1 MAERTARALSD
12 CAQTGEDDPG
22 WDVSVS
28 RGFGEGKA
36 DLRAWTALAWEASD
50 ALLFVGAAGI
60 AVRAI
65 APHVASKATDSAV
78 VVIDEAG
85 RFAVPLLSGHLG
97 GANEL
102 AQTVARATG
111 AIPVITT
118 ATDVR
123 GVWAVDTW
131 ARRAGLAVSNPEAI
145 KRVSA
150 RLLSGGRVA
159 LYSDMPISGQSPEG
173 VDIASDRSRADIVVS
188 PFAGANAGA
197 SVRAAETTGEVLP
210 AGETGKPAGVRAPAP
225 APAPPR
231 RVVPSIVEGQG
242 GRGGGAT
249 AGAAVRA
256 AETPGGFWP
265 AGETGTPGGVRAPAP
280 APEPLRLVVPC
291 IVAGIGCRRGA
302 CAEAIGEAFLLACGQ
317 AGISPSAVREAATID
332 VKAHEEGL
340 LAFCRARNIPLATY
354 SAEEL
359 SKVEGSVS
367 PSDFVR
373 ATVGVDNVCERA
385 ALADGG
391 KLIFP
396 KLAHGGVTV
405 AFSKVTI
412 ELSFKER

>member
-1 MAERTARALSD
+1 MAERIARALSD
-12 CAQTGEDDPG
+12 CAQTGEDDPR

-78 VVIDEAG
+78 VAIDEAG

-102 AQTVARATG
+102 AQTVARSAG

-131 ARRAGLAVSNPEAI
+131 ARCAGLAVSNPEAI

-159 LYSDMPISGQSPEG
+159 LYSDMTISGQPPEG
-173 VDIASDRSRADIVVS
+173 VDIASDRARADIVVS

-197 SVRAAETTGEVLP
+197 SVRAAETTGEVVP
-210 AGETGKPAGVRAPAP
+210 AGETGKPAG
-225 APAPPR
+225 
-231 RVVPSIVEGQG
+231 
-242 GRGGGAT
+242 
-249 AGAAVRA
+249 
-256 AETPGGFWP
+256 
-265 AGETGTPGGVRAPAP
+265 
-280 APEPLRLVVPC
+280 EPLRLVVPC

-302 CAEAIGEAFLLACGQ
+302 CAEAIEEAFLLACGQ
-317 AGISPSAVREAATID
+317 AGISPSAVRKAATID

-354 SAEEL
+354 SADEL
-359 SKVEGSVS
+359 SQVEGSVS

-396 KLAHGGVTV
+396 KLVHSGVTV
-405 AFSKVTI
+405 AFSKATI

>member
-1 MAERTARALSD
+1 MRVSCIAFTERGYVLAERTARALSD

-102 AQTVARATG
+102 AQTVARAAG

-131 ARRAGLAVSNPEAI
+131 ARCAGLPVSNPEAI

-159 LYSDMPISGQSPEG
+159 LYSDMPISGQPPEG
-173 VDIASDRSRADIVVS
+173 VDIASDRARADIVVS

-197 SVRAAETTGEVLP
+197 SVRASETTGE
-210 AGETGKPAGVRAPAP
+210 
-225 APAPPR
+225 
-231 RVVPSIVEGQG
+231 
-242 GRGGGAT
+242 
-249 AGAAVRA
+249 
-256 AETPGGFWP
+256 
-265 AGETGTPGGVRAPAP
+265 
-280 APEPLRLVVPC
+280 VVPC

-302 CAEAIGEAFLLACGQ
+302 CAEVIGEAFLLACGQ

-359 SKVEGSVS
+359 SQVEGSVS

-412 ELSFKER
+412 KLSFKER

>member
-12 CAQTGEDDPG
+12 CAQTGEDDPD

-36 DLRAWTALAWEASD
+36 DLRAWTALAWEASE

-65 APHVASKATDSAV
+65 APHVASKASDSAV

-85 RFAVPLLSGHLG
+85 RFAIPLLSGHLG

-102 AQTVARATG
+102 AQTVARAAG

-131 ARRAGLAVSNPEAI
+131 ARCAGLAVSNPEAI

-150 RLLSGGRVA
+150 RLLSGGRVT
-159 LYSDMPISGQSPEG
+159 LYSDMPISGQPPEG
-173 VDIASDRSRADIVVS
+173 VDIASDRARADIVVS

-197 SVRAAETTGEVLP
+197 SVRAAETTGEVVP
-210 AGETGKPAGVRAPAP
+210 AGVTGKPAGVRA
-225 APAPPR
+225 
-231 RVVPSIVEGQG
+231 Q
-242 GRGGGAT
+242 
-249 AGAAVRA
+249 
-256 AETPGGFWP
+256 
-265 AGETGTPGGVRAPAP
+265 

-302 CAEAIGEAFLLACGQ
+302 CAEAIGEAFLLACGR

-340 LAFCRARNIPLATY
+340 LAFCRARNISLATY

-359 SKVEGSVS
+359 SQVEGSVS

>member
-1 MAERTARALSD
+1 MSKGVLYGVRRAI
-12 CAQTGEDDPG
+12 GWPG
-22 WDVSVS
+22 TKVVM
-28 RGFGEGKA
+28 
-36 DLRAWTALAWEASD
+36 EASD

-102 AQTVARATG
+102 AQTVARAVG

-131 ARRAGLAVSNPEAI
+131 ARCAGLAVSNPEAI

-159 LYSDMPISGQSPEG
+159 LYSDMPISGQPPEG
-173 VDIASDRSRADIVVS
+173 VDIASDRARADIVVS

-197 SVRAAETTGEVLP
+197 FVRAAETTDE
-210 AGETGKPAGVRAPAP
+210 
-225 APAPPR
+225 
-231 RVVPSIVEGQG
+231 VVP
-242 GRGGGAT
+242 
-249 AGAAVRA
+249 
-256 AETPGGFWP
+256 
-265 AGETGTPGGVRAPAP
+265 
-280 APEPLRLVVPC
+280 
-291 IVAGIGCRRGA
+291 
-302 CAEAIGEAFLLACGQ
+302 
-317 AGISPSAVREAATID
+317 
-332 VKAHEEGL
+332 
-340 LAFCRARNIPLATY
+340 
-354 SAEEL
+354 
-359 SKVEGSVS
+359 SVS

-385 ALADGG
+385 ALAGGG

-405 AFSKVTI
+405 AFSKVSI

>member
-36 DLRAWTALAWEASD
+36 DLRAWTALAWETSD

-102 AQTVARATG
+102 AQTVARAAG

-131 ARRAGLAVSNPEAI
+131 ARCAGLAVSNLEAI

-150 RLLSGGRVA
+150 RLLSGGRVT
-159 LYSDMPISGQSPEG
+159 LYSDMPISGQPPEG
-173 VDIASDRSRADIVVS
+173 VDIASDRARADIVVS

-210 AGETGKPAGVRAPAP
+210 AGETGKPARA
-225 APAPPR
+225 
-231 RVVPSIVEGQG
+231 Q
-242 GRGGGAT
+242 
-249 AGAAVRA
+249 
-256 AETPGGFWP
+256 
-265 AGETGTPGGVRAPAP
+265 AP

-340 LAFCRARNIPLATY
+340 LSFCRARNIPLATY

-359 SKVEGSVS
+359 SQVEGSVS

-396 KLAHGGVTV
+396 KLAHRGVTV
-405 AFSKVTI
+405 AFSRVTI

>member
-1 MAERTARALSD
+1 MAERIARALSD
-12 CAQTGEDDPG
+12 CAQTGEDDAG

-28 RGFGEGKA
+28 RGFGEGKV

-65 APHVASKATDSAV
+65 APHVASKASDSAV
-78 VVIDEAG
+78 VAIDEAG

-102 AQTVARATG
+102 AQTVARVAG

-159 LYSDMPISGQSPEG
+159 LYSDMPISGQPPEG
-173 VDIASDRSRADIVVS
+173 VDIASDRARADIVVS

-197 SVRAAETTGEVLP
+197 SVCAAETTGVVVP
-210 AGETGKPAGVRAPAP
+210 AGETGKPAGVR
-225 APAPPR
+225 
-231 RVVPSIVEGQG
+231 
-242 GRGGGAT
+242 
-249 AGAAVRA
+249 
-256 AETPGGFWP
+256 
-265 AGETGTPGGVRAPAP
+265 AP

-302 CAEAIGEAFLLACGQ
+302 CSEAIGEAFLLACGQ

-359 SKVEGSVS
+359 SQVEGSVS

>member
-65 APHVASKATDSAV
+65 APHVASKANDPAV
-78 VVIDEAG
+78 VAIDEAG

-102 AQTVARATG
+102 AQTVARAAG

-131 ARRAGLAVSNPEAI
+131 ARCAGLAVSNPEAI

-159 LYSDMPISGQSPEG
+159 LYSDMPISGQPPEG
-173 VDIASDRSRADIVVS
+173 VDIASDRARADIVVS
-188 PFAGANAGA
+188 PFAGANEGA
-197 SVRAAETTGEVLP
+197 SVRVAETTGKVVP
-210 AGETGKPAGVRAPAP
+210 AGNYEALRDAI
-225 APAPPR
+225 
-231 RVVPSIVEGQG
+231 RVYLS
-242 GRGGGAT
+242 
-249 AGAAVRA
+249 
-256 AETPGGFWP
+256 
-265 AGETGTPGGVRAPAP
+265 
-280 APEPLRLVVPC
+280 
-291 IVAGIGCRRGA
+291 
-302 CAEAIGEAFLLACGQ
+302 
-317 AGISPSAVREAATID
+317 SPAAT
-332 VKAHEEGL
+332 EEANRVSRQHVLDNFALENEVGGL
-340 LAFCRARNIPLATY
+340 
-354 SAEEL
+354 E
-359 SKVEGSVS
+359 KVY
-367 PSDFVR
+367 DHLLR
-373 ATVGVDNVCERA
+373 HDKTV
-385 ALADGG
+385 
-391 KLIFP
+391 P
-396 KLAHGGVTV
+396 
-405 AFSKVTI
+405 
-412 ELSFKER
+412 

>member
-28 RGFGEGKA
+28 RGFGEGKV

-65 APHVASKATDSAV
+65 APHVASKANDPAV

-102 AQTVARATG
+102 AQTVARAAG

-131 ARRAGLAVSNPEAI
+131 ARCAGLAVSNPEAI

-159 LYSDMPISGQSPEG
+159 LYSDMPISGQPPEG
-173 VDIASDRSRADIVVS
+173 VDIASDRARADIVVS

-197 SVRAAETTGEVLP
+197 SVRAAETTG
-210 AGETGKPAGVRAPAP
+210 VRA
-225 APAPPR
+225 
-231 RVVPSIVEGQG
+231 Q
-242 GRGGGAT
+242 
-249 AGAAVRA
+249 
-256 AETPGGFWP
+256 
-265 AGETGTPGGVRAPAP
+265 AP

-302 CAEAIGEAFLLACGQ
+302 CAEAIEEAFLLACGQ

-359 SKVEGSVS
+359 SQVEGSVS

>member
-28 RGFGEGKA
+28 RGFGEGKV

-65 APHVASKATDSAV
+65 APHVASKASDSAV
-78 VVIDEAG
+78 VAIDEAG

-102 AQTVARATG
+102 AQTVARAVG

-159 LYSDMPISGQSPEG
+159 LYSDMPISGQPPEG
-173 VDIASDRSRADIVVS
+173 VDIASDRARADIVVS

-197 SVRAAETTGEVLP
+197 SVCAAETTGVV
-210 AGETGKPAGVRAPAP
+210 AGETGKPAGVRAQP
-225 APAPPR
+225 
-231 RVVPSIVEGQG
+231 
-242 GRGGGAT
+242 
-249 AGAAVRA
+249 
-256 AETPGGFWP
+256 
-265 AGETGTPGGVRAPAP
+265 P

-359 SKVEGSVS
+359 SQVEGSVS

>member
-12 CAQTGEDDPG
+12 CAQTGEDDLG

-65 APHVASKATDSAV
+65 APHVASKATDPAV

-102 AQTVARATG
+102 AQTVARAAG

-131 ARRAGLAVSNPEAI
+131 ARCAGLAVSNPEAI

-159 LYSDMPISGQSPEG
+159 LYSDMPISG
-173 VDIASDRSRADIVVS
+173 
-188 PFAGANAGA
+188 ANAGK
-197 SVRAAETTGEVLP
+197 SVRAAETTGEVVP
-210 AGETGKPAGVRAPAP
+210 AGETGKPAGVRA
-225 APAPPR
+225 
-231 RVVPSIVEGQG
+231 Q
-242 GRGGGAT
+242 
-249 AGAAVRA
+249 
-256 AETPGGFWP
+256 
-265 AGETGTPGGVRAPAP
+265 AP

-302 CAEAIGEAFLLACGQ
+302 CSEAIGEAFLLACGQ

-354 SAEEL
+354 SVEEL
-359 SKVEGSVS
+359 SQVEGSVS

>member
-1 MAERTARALSD
+1 MRVSCIAFTERGYALAERTARALSD

-65 APHVASKATDSAV
+65 APHVASKANDPAV
-78 VVIDEAG
+78 VAIDEVG

-102 AQTVARATG
+102 AQTVARAAG

-131 ARRAGLAVSNPEAI
+131 ARCAGLAVSNPAAI

-159 LYSDMPISGQSPEG
+159 LYSDMPISGQPPEG
-173 VDIASDRSRADIVVS
+173 VDIASDRARADIIVS

-197 SVRAAETTGEVLP
+197 SVRAAETTGEVVP
-210 AGETGKPAGVRAPAP
+210 AGVTGKPAGVRGPAP
-225 APAPPR
+225 GPP
-231 RVVPSIVEGQG
+231 
-242 GRGGGAT
+242 
-249 AGAAVRA
+249 
-256 AETPGGFWP
+256 
-265 AGETGTPGGVRAPAP
+265 
-280 APEPLRLVVPC
+280 RLVVPC

-302 CAEAIGEAFLLACGQ
+302 CAEAIEEAFLLACGQ
-317 AGISPSAVREAATID
+317 AGISLSAVREAATID

-340 LAFCRARNIPLATY
+340 LAFCRARDIPLATY

-359 SKVEGSVS
+359 SQVEGSVS
-367 PSDFVR
+367 PSDFVH

-391 KLIFP
+391 ELIFP

>member
-36 DLRAWTALAWEASD
+36 DLRAWTALAWETSD

-102 AQTVARATG
+102 AQTVARAAG

-131 ARRAGLAVSNPEAI
+131 ARCAGLAVSNPEAI

-150 RLLSGGRVA
+150 RLLSGGRVT
-159 LYSDMPISGQSPEG
+159 LYSDMPISGQPPEG
-173 VDIASDRSRADIVVS
+173 VDVASDRARADIVVS

-210 AGETGKPAGVRAPAP
+210 AGETGK
-225 APAPPR
+225 
-231 RVVPSIVEGQG
+231 
-242 GRGGGAT
+242 
-249 AGAAVRA
+249 
-256 AETPGGFWP
+256 
-265 AGETGTPGGVRAPAP
+265 P

-340 LAFCRARNIPLATY
+340 LAFFRARNIPLATY

-359 SKVEGSVS
+359 SQVEGSVS

-405 AFSKVTI
+405 AFSNVTI

>member
-1 MAERTARALSD
+1 MRVSCIAFTERGYALAERTARALSD

-36 DLRAWTALAWEASD
+36 DLRAWTELAWEASD
-50 ALLFVGAAGI
+50 ALLFVGAA
-60 AVRAI
+60 
-65 APHVASKATDSAV
+65 
-78 VVIDEAG
+78 
-85 RFAVPLLSGHLG
+85 
-97 GANEL
+97 
-102 AQTVARATG
+102 

-131 ARRAGLAVSNPEAI
+131 ARCAGLAVSNPEAI

-159 LYSDMPISGQSPEG
+159 LYSDMPISGQPPEG
-173 VDIASDRSRADIVVS
+173 VDIASDRARADIVVS

-197 SVRAAETTGEVLP
+197 SVRAAETT
-210 AGETGKPAGVRAPAP
+210 RA
-225 APAPPR
+225 
-231 RVVPSIVEGQG
+231 Q
-242 GRGGGAT
+242 
-249 AGAAVRA
+249 
-256 AETPGGFWP
+256 
-265 AGETGTPGGVRAPAP
+265 AP
-280 APEPLRLVVPC
+280 APESLRLVVPC

-359 SKVEGSVS
+359 SQVEGSVS

-385 ALADGG
+385 ALAGGG

>member
-12 CAQTGEDDPG
+12 RAQTGEDDPG

-65 APHVASKATDSAV
+65 APHIASKASDPAV
-78 VVIDEAG
+78 VAIDEAG

-102 AQTVARATG
+102 AQTVARAAG
-111 AIPVITT
+111 VIPVITT

-131 ARRAGLAVSNPEAI
+131 ARCAGLAVSNPEAI

-159 LYSDMPISGQSPEG
+159 LYSDMPISGQPPEE
-173 VDIASDRSRADIVVS
+173 VDIASDRARADIVVS

-197 SVRAAETTGEVLP
+197 SVRAAETTGKVVP
-210 AGETGKPAGVRAPAP
+210 AGETGKPA
-225 APAPPR
+225 
-231 RVVPSIVEGQG
+231 
-242 GRGGGAT
+242 
-249 AGAAVRA
+249 
-256 AETPGGFWP
+256 
-265 AGETGTPGGVRAPAP
+265 
-280 APEPLRLVVPC
+280 PEPLCLVVPC

-302 CAEAIGEAFLLACGQ
+302 CAEAIEEAFLLACGQ

-359 SKVEGSVS
+359 SQVEGSVS

-412 ELSFKER
+412 GLSFKER

>member
-28 RGFGEGKA
+28 RGFGEGKV

-78 VVIDEAG
+78 VAIDEAG

-102 AQTVARATG
+102 AQTVARVAG

-159 LYSDMPISGQSPEG
+159 LYSDMPISGQPPEG
-173 VDIASDRSRADIVVS
+173 VDIASDRARADIVVS

-197 SVRAAETTGEVLP
+197 SVCAAETTGKVVP
-210 AGETGKPAGVRAPAP
+210 AGETGK
-225 APAPPR
+225 
-231 RVVPSIVEGQG
+231 
-242 GRGGGAT
+242 
-249 AGAAVRA
+249 
-256 AETPGGFWP
+256 
-265 AGETGTPGGVRAPAP
+265 P

-354 SAEEL
+354 SAKEL
-359 SKVEGSVS
+359 SQVEGSVS
-367 PSDFVR
+367 SSDFVR

-385 ALADGG
+385 ALVGGG

-405 AFSKVTI
+405 AFSKATI

>member
-65 APHVASKATDSAV
+65 APHVASKANDPAV
-78 VVIDEAG
+78 VAIDEAG

-102 AQTVARATG
+102 AQTVARAAG

-131 ARRAGLAVSNPEAI
+131 ARCAGLAVSNPEAI

-159 LYSDMPISGQSPEG
+159 LYSDMPISGQPPEG
-173 VDIASDRSRADIVVS
+173 VDIASDRARADIVVS

-197 SVRAAETTGEVLP
+197 SVRAAETTG
-210 AGETGKPAGVRAPAP
+210 VRA
-225 APAPPR
+225 
-231 RVVPSIVEGQG
+231 Q
-242 GRGGGAT
+242 
-249 AGAAVRA
+249 
-256 AETPGGFWP
+256 
-265 AGETGTPGGVRAPAP
+265 AP

-302 CAEAIGEAFLLACGQ
+302 CAEAIEEAFLLACGQ

-359 SKVEGSVS
+359 SQVEGSIS

>member
-1 MAERTARALSD
+1 MRVSCIAFTERGYALAERTARALSD

-22 WDVSVS
+22 WDISVS

-65 APHVASKATDSAV
+65 APHVVSKSNDPAV

-102 AQTVARATG
+102 AQTVARAAG

-131 ARRAGLAVSNPEAI
+131 ARCAGLAVSNPEAI

-159 LYSDMPISGQSPEG
+159 LYSDMPISGQPPEG
-173 VDIASDRSRADIVVS
+173 VDIASDRARADIVVS

-197 SVRAAETTGEVLP
+197 SVRAAETTGEVVP
-210 AGETGKPAGVRAPAP
+210 AGETGKPAGVRA
-225 APAPPR
+225 
-231 RVVPSIVEGQG
+231 Q
-242 GRGGGAT
+242 
-249 AGAAVRA
+249 
-256 AETPGGFWP
+256 
-265 AGETGTPGGVRAPAP
+265 AP
-280 APEPLRLVVPC
+280 APEPLRLVVP
-291 IVAGIGCRRGA
+291 

-317 AGISPSAVREAATID
+317 ADISPSAVREAATID

-359 SKVEGSVS
+359 SQVEGSVS

-412 ELSFKER
+412 KLSFKER

>member
-102 AQTVARATG
+102 AQTVARAAG

-159 LYSDMPISGQSPEG
+159 LYSDMPISGQPPEG
-173 VDIASDRSRADIVVS
+173 VDIASDRARADIVVS

-197 SVRAAETTGEVLP
+197 SVRAAETTGEVVP
-210 AGETGKPAGVRAPAP
+210 AGETGKPAAVRAPKRSRRRFFSRAG
-225 APAPPR
+225 R
-231 RVVPSIVEGQG
+231 RVS
-242 GRGGGAT
+242 R
-249 AGAAVRA
+249 
-256 AETPGGFWP
+256 
-265 AGETGTPGGVRAPAP
+265 
-280 APEPLRLVVPC
+280 LRPC
-291 IVAGIGCRRGA
+291 ARRRR
-302 CAEAIGEAFLLACGQ
+302 
-317 AGISPSAVREAATID
+317 ST
-332 VKAHEEGL
+332 
-340 LAFCRARNIPLATY
+340 
-354 SAEEL
+354 
-359 SKVEGSVS
+359 
-367 PSDFVR
+367 
-373 ATVGVDNVCERA
+373 
-385 ALADGG
+385 
-391 KLIFP
+391 
-396 KLAHGGVTV
+396 
-405 AFSKVTI
+405 
-412 ELSFKER
+412 

>member
-28 RGFGEGKA
+28 RGFGEGKV
-36 DLRAWTALAWEASD
+36 DLRAWTAFAWEASD

-65 APHVASKATDSAV
+65 APHVASKANDPAV
-78 VVIDEAG
+78 VAIDEAG

-102 AQTVARATG
+102 AQTVARVAG

-131 ARRAGLAVSNPEAI
+131 ALRAGLAVSNPEAI

-159 LYSDMPISGQSPEG
+159 LYSDMPISGQPPEG
-173 VDIASDRSRADIVVS
+173 VDIASDRARADIVVS

-197 SVRAAETTGEVLP
+197 SVCAAETTGEVVL
-210 AGETGKPAGVRAPAP
+210 AGETGKPAGVRAQAP
-225 APAPPR
+225 A
-231 RVVPSIVEGQG
+231 S
-242 GRGGGAT
+242 
-249 AGAAVRA
+249 
-256 AETPGGFWP
+256 
-265 AGETGTPGGVRAPAP
+265 
-280 APEPLRLVVPC
+280 EPLRLIVPC

-317 AGISPSAVREAATID
+317 AGISPSAVREVATID

-354 SAEEL
+354 SADEL
-359 SKVEGSVS
+359 SQVDGSVS

>member
-1 MAERTARALSD
+1 MRISCIAFTERGYALAERTAHALSD
-12 CAQTGEDDPG
+12 YAQTGEDDPS
-22 WDVSVS
+22 WYVSVS

-102 AQTVARATG
+102 AQTVARAAG

-131 ARRAGLAVSNPEAI
+131 ARCAGLAVSNPEAI

-159 LYSDMPISGQSPEG
+159 LYSDMPISGQPPEG
-173 VDIASDRSRADIVVS
+173 VDIASDRARADIVVS

-197 SVRAAETTGEVLP
+197 SVRAAETTGEVVP
-210 AGETGKPAGVRAPAP
+210 AGETGKPAGVRA
-225 APAPPR
+225 
-231 RVVPSIVEGQG
+231 Q
-242 GRGGGAT
+242 
-249 AGAAVRA
+249 
-256 AETPGGFWP
+256 
-265 AGETGTPGGVRAPAP
+265 
-280 APEPLRLVVPC
+280 EPLRLVVPC

-302 CAEAIGEAFLLACGQ
+302 CAEAIEEAFLLACGQ
-317 AGISPSAVREAATID
+317 VGISPSAVREAATID

-354 SAEEL
+354 SADEL
-359 SKVEGSVS
+359 SQVEGSIS

>member
-12 CAQTGEDDPG
+12 CAQTGEDDLG

-65 APHVASKATDSAV
+65 APHVASKANDPAV
-78 VVIDEAG
+78 VAIDEAG

-102 AQTVARATG
+102 AQTVARAAG

-131 ARRAGLAVSNPEAI
+131 ARCAGLAVSNPEAI

-159 LYSDMPISGQSPEG
+159 LYSDMPISGQPPEG
-173 VDIASDRSRADIVVS
+173 VDIASDRARADIVVS

-197 SVRAAETTGEVLP
+197 SVRAAETTGEVVP
-210 AGETGKPAGVRAPAP
+210 AGETGKPAGVRA
-225 APAPPR
+225 
-231 RVVPSIVEGQG
+231 Q
-242 GRGGGAT
+242 
-249 AGAAVRA
+249 
-256 AETPGGFWP
+256 
-265 AGETGTPGGVRAPAP
+265 AP

-302 CAEAIGEAFLLACGQ
+302 CAEAIEEAFLLACGQ

-359 SKVEGSVS
+359 SQVEGSVS

-396 KLAHGGVTV
+396 KFAHGGVTV

>member
-36 DLRAWTALAWEASD
+36 DLRAWTALTWEASD

-65 APHVASKATDSAV
+65 APHVASKANDPAV

-102 AQTVARATG
+102 AQTVARAAG

-131 ARRAGLAVSNPEAI
+131 ARCAGLPVSNPEAI

-159 LYSDMPISGQSPEG
+159 LYSDMPISGQPPEG
-173 VDIASDRSRADIVVS
+173 VDIASDRARADIVVS
-188 PFAGANAGA
+188 PFAGANEGA
-197 SVRAAETTGEVLP
+197 SVR
-210 AGETGKPAGVRAPAP
+210 K
-225 APAPPR
+225 
-231 RVVPSIVEGQG
+231 
-242 GRGGGAT
+242 
-249 AGAAVRA
+249 
-256 AETPGGFWP
+256 
-265 AGETGTPGGVRAPAP
+265 
-280 APEPLRLVVPC
+280 
-291 IVAGIGCRRGA
+291 
-302 CAEAIGEAFLLACGQ
+302 
-317 AGISPSAVREAATID
+317 AATID

-354 SAEEL
+354 SADEL
-359 SKVEGSVS
+359 SQVEGSVS

>member
-1 MAERTARALSD
+1 MTTRRAFRWPSLLTPNGRGIAFGGD
-12 CAQTGEDDPG
+12 YNPDQWPEETLDEDIHLMTQAG
-22 WDVSVS
+22 VNTV
-28 RGFGEGKA
+28 
-36 DLRAWTALAWEASD
+36 ALAIFSWDKIEPREGEFTFEWLD
-50 ALLFVGAAGI
+50 HVIDKLGAAGI

-65 APHVASKATDSAV
+65 APHVASKASDSAV
-78 VVIDEAG
+78 VAIDEAG

-102 AQTVARATG
+102 AQTVARAAG

-131 ARRAGLAVSNPEAI
+131 ARCAGLAVSNPEAI

-159 LYSDMPISGQSPEG
+159 LYSDMPISGQPPEG
-173 VDIASDRSRADIVVS
+173 VDIASDRARADIVVS

-197 SVRAAETTGEVLP
+197 SLRAAETTGDVVP
-210 AGETGKPAGVRAPAP
+210 AGETGKPAGVRAQ
-225 APAPPR
+225 
-231 RVVPSIVEGQG
+231 E
-242 GRGGGAT
+242 
-249 AGAAVRA
+249 
-256 AETPGGFWP
+256 
-265 AGETGTPGGVRAPAP
+265 P

-340 LAFCRARNIPLATY
+340 LAFCRARKIPLATY
-354 SAEEL
+354 SVEEL
-359 SKVEGSVS
+359 SQVEGSVS

-412 ELSFKER
+412 ELSFKEL